1 MVFFQKSGEIIAKIQ
16 ANSPENFIISS
27 CQYAAMEVCKE
38 IVSQVMKKVSDD
50 YGVESYTAYKKEIY
64 FLNRK
69 EEEFEFDGE

>member
-1 MVFFQKSGEIIAKIQ
+1 
-16 ANSPENFIISS
+16 
-27 CQYAAMEVCKE
+27 MEVCKE